1 MKSANADSLIRR
13 QTDAHEVLVPALF
26 ERSLLAMARGD
37 WSQAE
42 DLADQARTA
51 CRRPGIEEIGAWIAQ
66 APRVAAYR
74 GDIPAA
80 RQALAQAQRLRPL
93 LTYAMPHNSVQLR
106 IALIRVHLALADL
119 AGARTLT
126 REIDEISGDGRILAS
141 WWSRPRSCEP
151 G

>member
-1 MKSANADSLIRR
+1 ATTPAARPDGSPRTLPKRRYPGLFPLATTPPLRELRRTLPAVSASTRPAWMKSANADSLIRR

-66 APRVAAYR
+66 ARVAAYR

-93 LTYAMPHNSVQLR
+93 LTY
-106 IALIRVHLALADL
+106 
-119 AGARTLT
+119 
-126 REIDEISGDGRILAS
+126 
-141 WWSRPRSCEP
+141 
-151 G
+151 